1 MRASKSL
8 QMLAGSIN
16 CFIELVKF
24 TGNGQTKIGFVIVDA
39 DNNELLELEPVNY
52 SNGDKWKA
60 INKTVETNRLTY
72 YKSLKGIDK
81 AITLKPGYTGYK
93 WTSLT
98 HGRNGQQSKTG
109 IVSHA

>member
-1 MRASKSL
+1 MKTSKSL
-8 QMLAGSIN
+8 QSLADSIN

-24 TGNGQTKIGFVIVDA
+24 TGNGQTKIGFVIVDS

-60 INKTVETNRLTY
+60 INKTVETHRLTY
-72 YKSLKGIDK
+72 HKSLKGIHK

-93 WTSLT
+93 WIGLT
-98 HGRNGQQSKTG
+98 HGPNGKQSKTG